1 LSTES
6 DTPFNIARVE
16 FTSFHV
22 HGSHQWVFVEI
33 TDDDGNTGLAE
44 LAGPGATT
52 EIARLTAQYAER
64 LRLSPPISESDVTSQ
79 LGLTVEE
86 LEGNRTKATTV
97 SALRTAITDAQARRS
112 GVSLGEFLGGQ
123 RTKSVQ
129 LYGNMNRS
137 MLPDDDGPRDRT
149 PEAFAAA
156 AREAIR
162 RGYEVVKCAPFDEV
176 RSPFEEPGLPESARA
191 GIKRILAVREAI
203 GPDVSL
209 FVDCHSRFDLD
220 SGIALEI
227 FLQEA
232 NVAWYEEAVDG
243 IKQPDVMKRI
253 RERATMDVAGAESGY
268 GVGLFRRIIE
278 GDVMDVVMPDI
289 KFCGGA
295 GEAVEIGRVLEAIA
309 PGSVSMHSPSGPASQ
324 LASAHVT
331 AAFGGTRPLEHAWGE
346 VEWRPSVL
354 EPAERIESGRIYIPD
369 GPGLGAKL
377 DQSTV
382 DARGRHWT
390 L

>member
-1 LSTES
+1 MSTEN

-33 TDDDGNTGLAE
+33 TDDNGNTGLAE

-52 EIARLTAQYAER
+52 EIAGLTAQYAER
-64 LRLSPPISESDVTSQ
+64 LRLSPPVGESDVTAQ

-86 LEGNRTKATTV
+86 LEADHTKATTV
-97 SALRTAITDAQARRS
+97 SALRTAIADAQARRS
-112 GVSLGEFLGGQ
+112 GVSLGEFFGGQ

-137 MLPDDDGPRDRT
+137 MLPDDDGPRDRS
-149 PEAFAAA
+149 PKAFAAA
-156 AREAIR
+156 AREAVR
-162 RGYEVVKCAPFDEV
+162 RGYKAVKCAPFDEV
-176 RSPFEEPGLPESARA
+176 RSPFEEPGLPEAARS
-191 GIKRILAVREAI
+191 GIDRILAVREAI
-203 GPDVSL
+203 GPDVPL

-227 FLQEA
+227 ALREA

-243 IKQPDVMKRI
+243 IAQPDVMKRI
-253 RERATMDVAGAESGY
+253 RERAMTDVAGAESGY
-268 GVGLFRRIIE
+268 GVGLFQRIIE
-278 GDVMDVVMPDI
+278 GHVMDVVMPDI

-346 VEWRPSVL
+346 VDWRPSVL

-369 GPGLGAKL
+369 GPGLGANL

-382 DARGRHWT
+382 EARGRHWT